1 MTIGDSSAAVA
12 AISPNGGLTSS
23 IAVSVLA
30 SSESAEKAQITTL
43 FSSIGLGANV
53 NASA

>member
-1 MTIGDSSAAVA
+1 MTIGDTSAAVSA
-12 AISPNGGLTSS
+12 LSSGGATSS
-23 IAVSVLA
+23 IAVSVL
-30 SSESAEKAQITTL
+30 SSSFQAEKAQITTL